1 MVNAYNPTVLLHWQ
15 ANMDIQLVNGPI
27 CVAYYVCSYICKS
40 EPNTL
45 KHALGETLKN
55 IEQSVNS
62 SSLRSKL
69 CKIGFC
75 VLKHRTLS
83 AHEAAYRIGHLQ
95 LTWFSRD
102 AIKVACYSPENQFKK
117 LKPQSILNQLSMNSS
132 DIFEN
137 NI

>member
-1 MVNAYNPTVLLHWQ
+1 M
-15 ANMDIQLVNGPI
+15 
-27 CVAYYVCSYICKS
+27 
-40 EPNTL
+40 
-45 KHALGETLKN
+45 
-55 IEQSVNS
+55 NS

-83 AHEAAYRIGHLQ
+83 AQEAAYRIGRLQ

-102 AIKVACYSPENQFKK
+102 VIKVACYSPEKQFKK

-132 DIFEN
+132 DIF
-137 NI
+137 